1 MTHGIRLAIW
11 NSGRSKSA
19 LRNPT
24 GNFKPADDG
33 ILQRTIFPPRQKP
46 LARQLFLM
54 NEAIQ
59 KNAIILVLALIF
71 CLGLSGSAFAFDHLE
86 ITVVNPHVVAGRPS
100 VTVSTD
106 FSVNVRAVNND
117 GSTDVNANFIHAQL
131 SSPDV
136 AAVLPGATY
145 LVNGEYQFDNL
156 RFLADGQPVRLRVA
170 DADDGSVP
178 AAEVEINCFNFVD
191 HFDISVPAGDKFVNQ
206 AVNITLIARD
216 GSGTAVLNFRDDVVL
231 DALIGNFPSGATMTV
246 NGGGFANGQIT
257 SAVTFWGTDPI
268 TRENELTVRN
278 TVTYPGQAV
287 AAQGVATIT
296 PLRPGALD
304 GIMLLLPGETLTP
317 GVSPG
322 KTGTPNNQTSG
333 QNFGGISVYAID
345 AHWNPIEPAALP
357 VLNFSSDDPS
367 GGVVLPAGG
376 LMGGNPESSLNSTLI
391 RSGTTRLTAT
401 ASGAVNATS
410 RSDVVINPQGLHHF
424 EFDTGVWNTNDS
436 QVTTIP
442 FNIRIYAR
450 DSNNNLF
457 PLNGAV
463 SLRVRIG
470 AADESADYIITNNS
484 TFVNGQLDAQIQVT
498 KRGFS
503 AYLIVD
509 SGVVGESNA
518 FQVNA
523 GPCEKILLSLP
534 GETWVNGL
542 NDENFSGNQGTPNSV
557 TAGQIIDPLVLRPVD
572 RYNNLAPGNRNVTI
586 SCPSGYFELPD
597 YPGNVVT
604 INNPTNIRVILRSA
618 DQLQDLR
625 AESSGINA
633 NDSSPVIVSPAA
645 FSRMVVQAPGE
656 TLDPGIFDSI
666 EDDGKIG
673 DPAVQ
678 DAGVPFDV
686 DVFATDAYWNP
697 VSDVDPVLP
706 LSMDFS
712 STDAMANLPVNPQAI
727 NDNTGDFAI
736 TLITLADPNHQT
748 VRVDHNGSGVFAYTT
763 VPMKAGVIDHFD
775 IGVNSRTN
783 PTPADALDPLPD
795 HRAGSLL
802 PNVTLIARDVFGN
815 HVADFTENVTLYVNH
830 GTGIL
835 TPTNVDMALGLG
847 SGSYQ
852 GAWRGNIQITR
863 TGTDV
868 RLFVREDTYAHTD
881 SSNTFNVFAQA
892 QDYADMVLLLPGET
906 HTPGIAPGKAGSPLP
921 TVAGDPVVATV
932 IATDAYWNQ
941 VSVQPQVHFESDNF
955 FQMISA
961 NDQQLDPSG
970 TAQFDLFLKTATTQN
985 LTVRDLIIPAYTDTC
1000 RIEVGPGD
1008 FSRLL
1013 LILPGEA
1020 AEPGGPEADGK
1031 IGSPI
1036 PQTASLEFDARIR
1049 AVDQFWNQVNN
1060 SSEHVW
1066 LASDDGSITP
1076 TNPLNNGQALV
1087 SGELSMPVFLTSTGF
1102 VTLTATAMDN
1112 LDITGQLNTVQV
1124 QQGASYQIVV
1134 PDSTY
1139 VGPPQTFEVV
1149 VSLVDELGQPMPAA
1163 NNWFNIQALRSNLEP
1178 ASSTLQITSGQL
1190 GNGTVTISGQAYDTV
1205 EDIVLWIT
1213 DTAGRSSYSS
1223 TIRMLPNG
1231 LEYVVTLDQSHE
1243 AVVGPPATFPLD
1255 VVLRDVDTHTIVDQ
1269 DRPLDVA
1276 IMTAL
1281 GGAGLGT
1288 LGTANQRLDHGVI
1301 HFQQSYT
1308 RAENIYITVTDS
1320 TGLTGSSPVFAIR
1333 PDGYKR
1339 LQIVAGGE
1347 TVEAGIPAFDSTGKS
1362 GSPLT
1367 QRSGELFPVTVRAV
1381 DQYWNLADTT
1391 NVGNLRLV
1399 ASDNSFANPG
1409 NPQENYV
1416 PFVNGRRTFNG
1427 FLTDAG
1433 TVTVTVYDEE
1443 DLSKPSQSSHIPVD
1457 PPYQYELT
1465 VPATASTGPVPGFL
1479 ITIKLIDPVTGN
1491 VVPTAMNRFTL
1502 TPLLPNHGAA
1512 NGELGTVE
1520 AQLIGGVAVIND
1532 QNYSTV
1538 EDIVIRVTDDFGRE
1552 AFSSVIEMDSGGL
1565 YYSVSLPDSAVVGP
1579 PETFPLIVE
1588 LLDSNTGERV
1598 TTQDR
1603 LFNIEIISAQTGLP
1617 GAGATE
1623 VRQGILESGQ
1633 RTIAQ
1638 AYSRS
1643 EDIFVQVSDTTG
1655 ITGISNTCRMLADGF
1670 KRIQIVAPGE
1680 TPLPGA
1686 LSGNGKAG
1694 EPQTQQAE
1702 SPFTVTV
1709 RAVDQYWNMV
1719 TEISDG
1725 TIHLS
1730 SSGGQL
1736 DLVDPDDDNA
1746 PFVNGSRDLEIILG
1760 NPGVVSVFATDSGHP
1775 EVNSG
1780 RVDIPVN
1787 EAEYEVVLP
1796 DPAVVTAGPPATFSM
1811 TVRLVNPETGER
1823 IDAGGTFE
1831 MTALL
1836 PDRSGA
1842 HDTLGIQTGTL
1853 VGGEAV
1859 VSGQH
1864 YATSEAIVIR
1874 IRDAR
1879 GREAFSDVLTV
1890 VPEGVRYAV
1899 DIPDTVVAGEGF
1911 EMTVRRVD
1919 IVTGQL
1925 VTSDDRNFLI
1935 HVFSGN
1941 SPRPDFHY
1949 DPAGILADTVGSTS
1963 GGIRTFAFQTYDRA
1977 ESIYLRISDTTGELF
1992 FSDVMTVLPA
2002 PASVIELWAEDLP
2015 GHTLD
2020 EALRPR
2026 EVVVLQIRATDAT
2039 GNPVSGTRT
2048 NLQVISGDGALGNAR
2063 ESSFELVANVDGR
2076 ASVELTVSDFG
2087 SQDILVQAVSG
2098 ELLSE
2103 PILLDVIGPPTTR
2116 LEFEPAVTEFRDGY
2130 YITANTLIRLVAVTE
2145 DSRGIQTV
2153 FYDLDTSDPPRPID
2167 VYDDEFS
2174 LETLS
2179 RGPLPPGEHVLRFF
2193 AEESSGV
2200 MEEVRTVVLYTARA
2214 MDSTKEITNRPNP
2227 FNPHDEPTVIMFRPT
2242 ASGIVNITIYDLY
2255 GGVVYSQQREV
2266 TAGVDVTDF
2275 TWDGRNG
2282 KGRLVA
2288 NGGYICRIHGNG
2300 MDLRRK
2306 IAVVK

>member
-1 MTHGIRLAIW
+1 MILAMAVVF
-11 NSGRSKSA
+11 S
-19 LRNPT
+19 
-24 GNFKPADDG
+24 
-33 ILQRTIFPPRQKP
+33 
-46 LARQLFLM
+46 
-54 NEAIQ
+54 
-59 KNAIILVLALIF
+59 
-71 CLGLSGSAFAFDHLE
+71 LGLTASAFAFDHLE
-86 ITVVNPHVVAGRPS
+86 ITVVNPHVVAGFPS
-100 VTVSTD
+100 VSVQTD
-106 FSVNVRAVNND
+106 FSVNVRAVNSD

-131 SSPDV
+131 SSQDV
-136 AAVLPGATY
+136 AAVLPGSTY
-145 LVNGEYQFDNL
+145 LVNGEYQFDGL
-156 RFLADGQPVRLRVA
+156 RFLADGQPVRLRVS

-206 AVNITLIARD
+206 PINITLTARD
-216 GSGTAVLNFRDDVVL
+216 VEGSAVLNFRDDIIL
-231 DALIGNFPSGATMTV
+231 DALVGNFPTGGTMMV
-246 NGGGFANGQIT
+246 NGGGFVNGQIT
-257 SAVTFWGTDPI
+257 TPVTFWGTDPV
-268 TRENELTVRN
+268 TRENQLTATN
-278 TVTYPGQAV
+278 SIGYPGQAT
-287 AAQGVATIT
+287 AATGVASIT
-296 PLRPGALD
+296 PLRPGALN
-304 GIMLLLPGETLTP
+304 GITLLLPGESLTP

-322 KTGTPNNQTSG
+322 KVGTPNNQTSG
-333 QNFGGISVYAID
+333 LNFGGITVYATD
-345 AHWNPIEPAALP
+345 QHWNPIEPAPLP
-357 VLNFSSDDPS
+357 TLNFTSDDPNA
-367 GGVVLPAGG
+367 GVVLPAGG
-376 LMGGNPESSLNSTLI
+376 VMGGNPETSFSSTLI
-391 RSGTTRLTAT
+391 RSGTTRMTAT
-401 ASGAVNATS
+401 ASGTVSATS
-410 RSDVVINPQGLHHF
+410 RSDVVINPQGLDHF
-424 EFDTGVWNTNDS
+424 EFDTGAWNPNDS

-509 SGVVGESNA
+509 SGVVGESAA

-523 GPCEKILLSLP
+523 GPCEKILFSMP

-542 NDENFSGNQGTPNSV
+542 NDENFSGNQGTPNAV
-557 TAGQIIDPLVLRPVD
+557 TAGQIINPMVIRPVD

-597 YPGNVVT
+597 FPGNVVT
-604 INNPTNIRVILRSA
+604 INNPTDIRVILRSA
-618 DQLQDLR
+618 DQLQHLR
-625 AESSGINA
+625 GESSGINA
-633 NDSSPVIVSPAA
+633 NDSSPVIVSPATFA
-645 FSRMVVQAPGE
+645 NMVVQAPGE

-666 EDDGKIG
+666 EDDGKVG
-673 DPAVQ
+673 DPSVQ

-686 DVFATDAYWNP
+686 EVFATDAYWNP

-712 STDAMANLPVNPQAI
+712 STDVQANLPNNPQAI
-727 NDNTGDFAI
+727 NDNNGDFAV

-775 IGVNSRTN
+775 IGINSRTN
-783 PTPADALDPLPD
+783 PTPADVLDPLPD

-802 PNVTLIARDVFGN
+802 PNVTIIARDVFGN
-815 HVADFTENVTLYVNH
+815 HAADFAENVTLYVSH

-835 TPTNVDMALGLG
+835 TPTIADMTSGLG

-892 QDYADMVLLLPGET
+892 QDYADMVMLLPGET

-921 TVAGDPVVATV
+921 TVAGDPLVATV
-932 IATDAYWNQ
+932 IATDAWWNQ
-941 VSVQPQVHFESDNF
+941 VQVQPQVHFESDNF

-970 TAQFDLFLKTATTQN
+970 TAQFDLFLKTSTTHN
-985 LTVRDLIIPAYTDTC
+985 LTVRDLITPAYTDTC
-1000 RIEVGPGD
+1000 RIEAGAGD
-1008 FSRLL
+1008 FSRLML
-1013 LILPGEA
+1013 LLPGEV
-1020 AEPGGPEADGK
+1020 AEPGGPEPDGK

-1036 PQTASLEFDARIR
+1036 PQTASLEFGAVIR
-1049 AVDQFWNQVNN
+1049 AVDQFWNQINN
-1060 SSEHVW
+1060 SNEHVW
-1066 LASDDGSITP
+1066 LASDDDSITP
-1076 TNPLNNGQALV
+1076 TNPLNNGQVLV
-1087 SGELSMPVFLTSTGF
+1087 SGQLTMPVFLTSNGF
-1102 VTLTATAMDN
+1102 VTLTATALDN
-1112 LDITGQLNTVQV
+1112 LDITGQANTVQV
-1124 QQGASYQIVV
+1124 QQGANYRIVV
-1134 PDSTY
+1134 PETAY
-1139 VGPPQTFEVV
+1139 VGPPQVFEVTIG
-1149 VSLVDELGQPMPAA
+1149 LMDEFGLPMPAA

-1190 GNGTVTISGQAYDTV
+1190 ANGTVTITGQAYDTV

-1213 DTAGRSSYSS
+1213 DAAGRSSYSS
-1223 TIRMLPNG
+1223 TIHMLPNG
-1231 LEYVVTLDQSHE
+1231 LEYVVTLDPEHQ
-1243 AVVGPPATFPLD
+1243 AVVGPPATFPVD
-1255 VVLRDVDTHTIVDQ
+1255 IVLRDVDTHTIVDQ
-1269 DRPLDVA
+1269 DRRLDVT
-1276 IMTAL
+1276 IMNAL
-1281 GGAGLGT
+1281 GGLGLGT
-1288 LGTANQRLDHGVI
+1288 VGTANQRLDHGVI

-1308 RAENIYITVTDS
+1308 RAENIYITVSDT
-1320 TGLTGSSPVFAIR
+1320 TGLTGSSPVFAIGA
-1333 PDGYKR
+1333 DGYKR
-1339 LQIVAGGE
+1339 LQIVAPGE
-1347 TVEAGIPAFDSTGKS
+1347 IVEAGIPAFDASGKS
-1362 GSPLT
+1362 GTALT
-1367 QRSGELFPVTVRAV
+1367 QRSGELFPMTVRAV

-1391 NVGNLRLV
+1391 NGATLRLV
-1399 ASDNSFANPG
+1399 ASDNSFANAG

-1416 PFVNGRRTFNG
+1416 PFINGRRTFNG

-1433 TVTVTVYDEE
+1433 TVTVTIYDEA
-1443 DLSKPSQSSHIPVD
+1443 DLAKPSQSSHIPVD
-1457 PPYQYELT
+1457 PPYEYEIT

-1479 ITIKLIDPVTGN
+1479 ITVKLIDPITGN
-1491 VVPTAMNRFTL
+1491 VVPMAMNRFTL
-1502 TPLLPNHGAA
+1502 TPVLANHGAA
-1512 NGELGTVE
+1512 NGELGVVE
-1520 AQLIGGVAVIND
+1520 AQLIGGVAVISD

-1565 YYSVSLPDSAVVGP
+1565 YYAVSLPDSATVGP
-1579 PETFPLIVE
+1579 PETFPMIVE

-1603 LFNIEIISAQTGLP
+1603 LFNIQIISAQTGLD
-1617 GAGATE
+1617 GSGATE
-1623 VRQGILESGQ
+1623 VRQGILNGGLQ
-1633 RTIAQ
+1633 TINQ

-1643 EDIFVQVSDTTG
+1643 EDIFVQISDTTG
-1655 ITGISNTCRMLADGF
+1655 TTGISNTCHMMADGF
-1670 KRIQIVAPGE
+1670 KRIQLVAPGE

-1686 LSGNGKAG
+1686 LSGNGKEG
-1694 EPQTQQAE
+1694 EPLTQQAE
-1702 SPFTVTV
+1702 SPFTVTA
-1709 RAVDQYWNMV
+1709 RAVDQYWNLV
-1719 TEISDG
+1719 TSISSG
-1725 TIHLS
+1725 SIHLS
-1730 SSGGQL
+1730 SSGGNL
-1736 DLVDPDDDNA
+1736 DLVDPDVDNA

-1775 EVNSG
+1775 DVNSG

-1787 EAEYEVVLP
+1787 EAVYEVVLP
-1796 DPAVVTAGPPATFSM
+1796 TPTTVTAGPPATFTL

-1823 IDAGGTFE
+1823 IDAGGDFE

-1842 HDTLGIQTGTL
+1842 HDTLGIKTATL
-1853 VGGEAV
+1853 VAGEAV

-1864 YATSEAIVIR
+1864 YATSEQIVVR
-1874 IRDAR
+1874 IRDSR
-1879 GREAFSDVLTV
+1879 GREAFSDVLTI

-1911 EMTVRRVD
+1911 EMTVKRID

-1941 SPRPDFHY
+1941 SPRPDYRY
-1949 DPAGILADTVGSTS
+1949 DPAGILADSVGTTS
-1963 GGIRTFAFQTYDRA
+1963 GGVRTFAFQSYDRA
-1977 ESIYLRISDTTGELF
+1977 ESIYLRISDATGELF
-1992 FSDVMTVLPA
+1992 FSETVTVVPA
-2002 PASVIELWAEDLP
+2002 PASVIELWAEDIP

-2020 EALRPR
+2020 QPLRPR
-2026 EVVVLQIRATDAT
+2026 ELVRVQTRATDSS
-2039 GNPVSGTRT
+2039 GNAVRGTRI
-2048 NLQVISGDGALGNAR
+2048 NLQIIRGDGTLGTGR
-2063 ESSFELVANVDGR
+2063 ETSFEVVADVDGR
-2076 ASVELTVSDFG
+2076 ASVELAVDDFG
-2087 SQDILVQAVSG
+2087 SEDILVQGVAG

-2103 PILLDVIGPPTTR
+2103 PVLLNVVGPPVTH

-2130 YITANTLIRLVAVTE
+2130 YITPNTVIRMVAVTE
-2145 DSRGIQTV
+2145 DTRGIQTV
-2153 FYDLDTSDPPRPID
+2153 FFDFDQHDPPRPID
-2167 VYDDEFS
+2167 VYDEEFS
-2174 LETLS
+2174 LQTLS

-2214 MDSTKEITNRPNP
+2214 LDMEKEITNRPNP
-2227 FNPHDEPTVIMFRPT
+2227 FNPNNEETLIMFRPT
-2242 ASGIVNITIYDLY
+2242 ASGFVNITIYDLY
-2255 GGVVYSQQREV
+2255 GGVVWSQQREV
-2266 TAGVDVTDF
+2266 TADVVVTDF

-2282 KGRLVA
+2282 KGHLVA
-2288 NGGYICRIHGNG
+2288 NGGYICRVHGNG
-2300 MDLRRK
+2300 MDIRRK